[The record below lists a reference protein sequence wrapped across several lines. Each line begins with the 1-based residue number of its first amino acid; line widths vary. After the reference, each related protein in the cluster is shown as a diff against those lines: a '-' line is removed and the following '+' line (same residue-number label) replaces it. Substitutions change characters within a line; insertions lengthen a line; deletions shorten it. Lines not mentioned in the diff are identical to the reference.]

1 MSLKVFSFLVF
12 PKVAGGNNWV
22 QNQLESNNHP
32 PPLLLP
38 VSVSQSMVG
47 LLLADSS
54 SRRYPSSTAS
64 TSSIEISQWEHRLRG
79 DWPMRGGKFTDG
91 MIVDATCEG
100 RILSNTS
107 SQRPLGSQGWG
118 WEKFPLGGVFTKP
131 GMMSPLSA
139 LPSRQVFSESV
150 ENENQ
155 II

>member
-1 MSLKVFSFLVF
+1 
-12 PKVAGGNNWV
+12 
-22 QNQLESNNHP
+22 
-32 PPLLLP
+32 
-38 VSVSQSMVG
+38 
-47 LLLADSS
+47 
-54 SRRYPSSTAS
+54 
-64 TSSIEISQWEHRLRG
+64 
-79 DWPMRGGKFTDG
+79 MRVGKFTDG
-91 MIVDATCEG
+91 MIMDATCEG

-150 ENENQ
+150 ENETRLQ